1 MVIPWKIED
10 QNNNNA
16 NTSKPKSIM
25 QSRIAAIKALSE
37 KENLPLPIQQPKKR
51 LPSEKLKSAR

>member
-37 KENLPLPIQQPKKR
+37 KKPFLFPYNNPKKGS
-51 LPSEKLKSAR
+51 PPKN